1 MRRRKPTAPDAPA
14 IRPVAAAV
22 PTPAV
27 VAAPRRPHKFGA
39 KLAVLALLGTAGWG
53 AWSAWGPDPLAD
65 IRAALDRR
73 EFGAANELL
82 TKRLAERPTD
92 AEVRLLA
99 VRAARRGGDRLRAA
113 EHLRKYLDAHGTG
126 AAVEL
131 ESALLR
137 AQGGDAAEAERLFA
151 AHIDRPEAAET
162 PFVLEAYL
170 EGKLKVRSSIPDA
183 VTNLRRAADFWLR
196 LRPGRADQIQGRLWL
211 AIVYE
216 AVKDQP
222 AGVAV
227 LREVLDLDP
236 DHFDARF
243 LLALAL
249 AQEKPEESRHHLEVL
264 REKYPANAY
273 VQFGLATTY
282 RVLGRQGDARRLLDG
297 LLAGPLRAS
306 ALVELA
312 SIDLDEGNVS
322 QAEGRLRT
330 ALELSPNATEANLA
344 MSRCQQLAGRPAEAA
359 KYRQRFDEIEAAR
372 PK

>member
-1 MRRRKPTAPDAPA
+1 MRRRKTTAPNAPA
-14 IRPVAAAV
+14 IRPVAE

-27 VAAPRRPHKFGA
+27 VAAPRRPRKFWV
-39 KLAVLALLGTAGWG
+39 KLAVLALLGAAGWG
-53 AWSAWGPDPLAD
+53 AWSVWGPDPLGD

-73 EFGAANELL
+73 EFGVANELL

-92 AEVRLLA
+92 PDTRLLA

-113 EHLRKYLDAHGTG
+113 EHLRKYLDAHGTR
-126 AAVEL
+126 AAIEL

-137 AQGGDAAEAERLFA
+137 AQGGDAAEADRLFA
-151 AHIDRPEAAET
+151 AHIDRPETADT
-162 PFVLEAYL
+162 PFVMEAYL

-183 VTNLRRAADFWLR
+183 VANLRRAADLWLR

-211 AIVYE
+211 AIACE

-249 AQEKPEESRHHLEVL
+249 AQEKPDESRHHLEVL

-282 RVLGRQGDARRLLDG
+282 RVLGRQGDARLLLDG
-297 LLAGPLRAS
+297 LLAGPLRGS

-312 SIDLDEGNVS
+312 NIDLDEGKVAE
-322 QAEGRLRT
+322 AEGRLRT
-330 ALELSPNATEANLA
+330 ALELSPNAAEAHLA

-359 KYRQRFDEIEAAR
+359 KFRKRFDDIEAAR

>member
-1 MRRRKPTAPDAPA
+1 MRQRKPITSNPA
-14 IRPVAAAV
+14 VSRAAA

-27 VAAPRRPHKFGA
+27 VAAPRRPRKFRVR
-39 KLAVLALLGTAGWG
+39 LVVLALLGGAGWG
-53 AWSAWGPDPLAD
+53 AWTVWGPDPLDD

-73 EFGAANELL
+73 EFGAATELL
-82 TKRLAERPTD
+82 TNRLAERPAD
-92 AEVRLLA
+92 AEARLLA

-113 EHLRKYLDAHGTG
+113 EHLRKYLDSHGTR

-137 AQGGDAAEAERLFA
+137 AQGGDAAEADRLFT
-151 AHIDRPEAAET
+151 AHIDRPETADT
-162 PFVLEAYL
+162 PFVMEAYL
-170 EGKLKVRSSIPDA
+170 EGKLKVRSSIPDGA
-183 VTNLRRAADFWLR
+183 ANLRRAADLWLH

-249 AQEKPEESRHHLEVL
+249 AQEKPE
-264 REKYPANAY
+264 
-273 VQFGLATTY
+273 
-282 RVLGRQGDARRLLDG
+282 
-297 LLAGPLRAS
+297 
-306 ALVELA
+306 
-312 SIDLDEGNVS
+312 
-322 QAEGRLRT
+322 
-330 ALELSPNATEANLA
+330 
-344 MSRCQQLAGRPAEAA
+344 
-359 KYRQRFDEIEAAR
+359 
-372 PK
+372 